1 MWWLTRVRL
10 NSMAP
15 TLREGQLA
23 LTRSLGRNARI
34 RRGDLVV
41 VESAEV
47 GELVVK
53 RVVGLPG
60 ESVSLH
66 EGAVSIDGRRIAE
79 PYAGRSVFT
88 GAYRV
93 PQGSYFLLGDNRD
106 ASTDSRTWRHP
117 YLERSA
123 IRGRIVAGQLPGS
136 SRTSMVP

>member
-1 MWWLTRVRL
+1 MISGRELPVLTPEPCVARV
-10 NSMAP
+10 P
-15 TLREGQLA
+15 
-23 LTRSLGRNARI
+23 
-34 RRGDLVV
+34 
-41 VESAEV
+41 
-47 GELVVK
+47 
-53 RVVGLPG
+53 
-60 ESVSLH
+60 